1 MYFSTFIERRCK
13 RAEVLYPVYV
23 SHLTGW
29 HFSAGLASPFYLN
42 FRVRFFISDPNS
54 LQHEQTRLVH
64 VLLCHECCCYVE
76 RLSDS
81 ERSFLQGLLVKMK
94 TYWSVSI
101 FFWHVLVHHQCLA
114 QSKAKKINS
123 CFCDAVPVQNGGQ
136 RSYSRASC
144 SMRLHWSTAVL
155 ADV

>member
-1 MYFSTFIERRCK
+1 MNYFSRYINVLISCFKMYFSTFIERRCG
-13 RAEVLYPVYV
+13 RAEVLYPAYV

-81 ERSFLQGLLVKMK
+81 ERSLFAGMVDKNENLLV
-94 TYWSVSI
+94 SVY
-101 FFWHVLVHHQCLA
+101 LLLA
-114 QSKAKKINS
+114 CFSSPSMLGSVQGQINKFMFLWCGASSKWRSKKLQP
-123 CFCDAVPVQNGGQ
+123 C
-136 RSYSRASC
+136 
-144 SMRLHWSTAVL
+144 
-155 ADV
+155 